1 MGKLYKDSKIEL
13 TRFTAAHYDFIM
25 NLMSLGRYA
34 HFIKKAVSLM
44 HIRPEDKIIDLGCG
58 TGRNACLMVSYL
70 SEKGRLLGMDISD
83 EMEKQFCSRFKEV
96 TNVSFLKQ
104 RIDQPFELTETF
116 DKAFISFVIHGFPH
130 QVREKTI
137 QNVTDHLKPG
147 GKFFILDYNEFS
159 LKDMPLCLRVPFKII
174 ECPHAFDFIKR
185 DWRKIL
191 SDFGF
196 QSFNEHLFFWNYV
209 RLLVASLEPGVKP

>member
-1 MGKLYKDSKIEL
+1 MGELYKDSKVEL

-34 HFIKKAVSLM
+34 HFIKEVVSLM

-58 TGRNACLMVSYL
+58 TGRNAYLMVSYL

-83 EMEKQFCSRFKEV
+83 EMEKQFCSLFKEL

-104 RIDQPFELTETF
+104 RIDQLFELTETF
-116 DKAFISFVIHGFPH
+116 DKAFISFVMHGFPH

-137 QNVTDHLKPG
+137 QNITNHLKPG

-159 LKDMPLCLRVPFKII
+159 LQDMPLHLRIPFKII
-174 ECPHAFDFIKR
+174 ECPYAFDFIKR
-185 DWRKIL
+185 DWKEIL
-191 SDFGF
+191 KDFGF
-196 QSFNEHLFFWNYV
+196 QMFHEHLFFWNYV
-209 RLLVASLEPGVKP
+209 RLLVASL

>member
-1 MGKLYKDSKIEL
+1 MGKLYKDSKVEL

-34 HFIKKAVSLM
+34 HFIKEVVSLM

-58 TGRNACLMVSYL
+58 TGRNAYLMVSYL
-70 SEKGRLLGMDISD
+70 SEKGRLLGIDISD
-83 EMEKQFCSRFKEV
+83 EMEKQFCSRFKEF

-116 DKAFISFVIHGFPH
+116 DKAFISFVMHGFPH

-137 QNVTDHLKPG
+137 QNVINHLKPG
-147 GKFFILDYNEFS
+147 GIFFILDYNEFS
-159 LKDMPLCLRVPFKII
+159 LRDMPLYMRVPFKIT
-174 ECPHAFDFIKR
+174 ECPYAFDFIKR
-185 DWRKIL
+185 DWKEIL
-191 SDFGF
+191 KDFGF
-196 QSFNEHLFFWNYV
+196 QTFHEHLFFWNYV
-209 RLLVASLEPGVKP
+209 RFLVASL

>member
-1 MGKLYKDSKIEL
+1 MGKLYKDSKVEL

-34 HFIKKAVSLM
+34 NFIKEAVSLM

-58 TGRNACLMVSYL
+58 TGRNAHLMISYL
-70 SEKGRLLGMDISD
+70 SEKGRLLGMDISN
-83 EMEKQFCSRFKEV
+83 EMEKQFCSRFKEF
-96 TNVSFLKQ
+96 TIVSFLKQ
-104 RIDQPFELTETF
+104 RIDQPFEFTDTF
-116 DKAFISFVIHGFPH
+116 DKAFISFVIHGLPH

-159 LKDMPLCLRVPFKII
+159 LQDMSLHLRVPFKIM

-185 DWRKIL
+185 DWKGIL
-191 SDFGF
+191 KDFGF
-196 QSFNEHLFFWNYV
+196 RTFQEHLFFWNYA
-209 RLLVASLEPGVKP
+209 RLLEASL

>member
-1 MGKLYKDSKIEL
+1 MGELYKDSKVEL

-34 HFIKKAVSLM
+34 HFIKEVVSLM

-58 TGRNACLMVSYL
+58 TGRNAYLMVSYL

-83 EMEKQFCSRFKEV
+83 EMEKQFCSLFKEL

-116 DKAFISFVIHGFPH
+116 DKAFISFVMHGFPH

-137 QNVTDHLKPG
+137 QNITNHLKPG
-147 GKFFILDYNEFS
+147 GKFFILDY
-159 LKDMPLCLRVPFKII
+159 
-174 ECPHAFDFIKR
+174 FDFIKR
-185 DWRKIL
+185 DWKEIL
-191 SDFGF
+191 KDFGF
-196 QSFNEHLFFWNYV
+196 QMFHEHLFFWNYV
-209 RLLVASLEPGVKP
+209 RLLVASL